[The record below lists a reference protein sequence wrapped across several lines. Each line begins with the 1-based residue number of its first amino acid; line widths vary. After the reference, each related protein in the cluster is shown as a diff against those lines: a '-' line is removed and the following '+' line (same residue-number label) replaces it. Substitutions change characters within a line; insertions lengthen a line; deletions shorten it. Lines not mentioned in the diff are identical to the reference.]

1 LFFWALFFFFL
12 LSYVLASWFSFCLIL
27 LLLSRII
34 FISWGYSLFRCD
46 WFWPLLN
53 DFILSLF
60 FYFIKK
66 FKARKN
72 IFFLHEWMTVCA
84 SSVLYSRQHMSP
96 IYTYTKNDQTKIDP
110 RWQQNSVL
118 LGTLDLGCYLASTCT
133 RGTRVVLRW
142 RLICISVYI
151 HICVLP
157 RVYWIND
164 VHSPAAAV
172 WS

>member
-1 LFFWALFFFFL
+1 MFWQVGLVSVWSCCCSPALYSSVEAIRFSDAIDFDHYWMISYCPFSFISLRNSRREKTFFFYMNEWQCVHLQFCIPDNICL
-12 LSYVLASWFSFCLIL
+12 L
-27 LLLSRII
+27 
-34 FISWGYSLFRCD
+34 
-46 WFWPLLN
+46 
-53 DFILSLF
+53 
-60 FYFIKK
+60 
-66 FKARKN
+66 
-72 IFFLHEWMTVCA
+72 
-84 SSVLYSRQHMSP
+84 
-96 IYTYTKNDQTKIDP
+96 YTYTKNDQTKIDP

-151 HICVLP
+151 HISSRTCVLP